1 LDKRLP
7 KKVILRRRNDI
18 TQLFRDGKKI
28 SAEYIS
34 AIYIHSSSGK
44 VAFHVS
50 VKVGIPI
57 IRNKIK
63 RYMRESFRLNK
74 DLFPKNISI
83 IFRVSRPIASPS
95 YQSTEN
101 NMRKIASDLA
111 QNYEKD

>member
-1 LDKRLP
+1 MEKRLP
-7 KKVILRRRNDI
+7 KKVILRRRNDV

-28 SAEYIS
+28 SADNIS
-34 AIYIHSSSGK
+34 AFYVHSSSGK
-44 VAFHVS
+44 VAFHIS
-50 VKVGIPI
+50 VKVGNPI

-63 RYMRESFRLNK
+63 RYMRESFRLNN

-83 IFRVSRPIASPS
+83 IFRVSRPITSPS

-101 NMRKIASDLA
+101 NMRKIASELT